1 MELEAAV
8 YGRASYLDRNGS
20 LVVSCGCWAPGLSEE
35 EMQRPFAVIVSYFRE
50 VVLARFWYLFAA
62 SVGLCNEVT

>member
-20 LVVSCGCWAPGLSEE
+20 LVVSCGCWAPGLSAGGDAEAICSDSLVFSGGRFGAFLVFVCGE
-35 EMQRPFAVIVSYFRE
+35 CGIV
-50 VVLARFWYLFAA
+50 
-62 SVGLCNEVT
+62 